1 MKSTFSYVAALCAS
15 IVLSVA
21 SVAFAQEA
29 ESPCPFLDDEIILY
43 FSPSTFADVPA
54 VQNAWNLPE
63 AKEASDA
70 LFAKADS
77 DIAKGVEKAG
87 EPLASKYNY
96 FKSIVC
102 DYAGIDS
109 FTRACFESYFKCVD
123 GVVLGF
129 DIPEDCNDGAK
140 ALQQGLTL
148 TYFFN
153 ENPGAIEPRK
163 FFNEADGVVTIYKET
178 ETEVVGKLLVK
189 DGAEVKGEIFYG
201 GAKVKDMDKCVV
213 VLAGTKEGVEKKIE
227 RFQNT
232 NAFIAKRQDV
242 GLLYADLIFKE
253 EFFQKAVEAVKA
265 KSENDEQAKAVVGAL
280 SKTKSFKLTAN
291 GTEKGV
297 CYAATVETTDAE
309 TAQTF
314 ADLLAGGIAVA
325 KIQAKNNDNLDERQ
339 KFALDVLTKA
349 EVSHEKGSCSLT
361 CSLNVDSEV
370 IATCAKAICS
380 EIKKNCK

>member
-1 MKSTFSYVAALCAS
+1 MKSTFSHAAAFCAS
-15 IVLSVA
+15 IILSVA

-70 LFAKADS
+70 LFAKADAE
-77 DIAKGVEKAG
+77 IAKGVEKAG

-96 FKSIVC
+96 FKSVVC
-102 DYAGIDS
+102 DYAGTDS

-123 GVVLGF
+123 GVIIGF
-129 DIPEDCNDGAK
+129 DSPEDCNDGAK

-148 TYFFN
+148 TYVFN

-163 FFNEADGVVTIYKET
+163 FFSEADGVVTIYKET

-189 DGAEVKGEIFYG
+189 DGDEVKGELFYG

-232 NAFIAKRQDV
+232 NAFITKRQDA

-253 EFFQKAVEAVKA
+253 KFFQKAVEAVKA
-265 KSENDEQAKAVVGAL
+265 KSENDEQAKAVVDAL

-291 GTEKGV
+291 GTESGV

-370 IATCAKAICS
+370 IATCAKAVCS